1 MLIMY
6 YPINVNPCSYNFNF
20 SIDYSSGTFA
30 IINVLKGKNIVKKNY
45 I

>member
-20 SIDYSSGTFA
+20 SIDYSSTFA